1 MLVWGGH
8 PAITPMIW
16 VVAESMGVDYGKWV
30 KLYQSR
36 YFKDDF
42 PEDNERF
49 QNVRFTDAVKDDRDN
64 SLRLMRE
71 RMFMEQNFEAAVFI
85 GGMEGIVEEFD
96 LFTKF
101 QPDAQI
107 LPIASTGGAAI
118 ELAHRLKSLS
128 KDLQDDLD
136 YVSLFHR
143 RLRIAPRELRYDRA
157 GAGTDAPDR
166 TRHGRARTLSTRAR
180 QQIWRPRPALSAGGD
195 LRARGC

>member
-16 VVAESMGVDYGKWV
+16 VVAESIGVDYGKWV

-49 QNVRFTDAVKDDRDN
+49 QNVRFTDAVNDDRAD

-71 RMFMEQNFEAAVFI
+71 RMFQEQNFEAAVFI

-118 ELAHRLKSLS
+118 ELADRLKSPP
-128 KDLQDDLD
+128 KGDLQDDLD

-143 RLRIAPRELRYDRA
+143 RLRIVPRELRYDRPSNQPQKRE
-157 GAGTDAPDR
+157 DRLWVAPPKNGGSD
-166 TRHGRARTLSTRAR
+166 GSNS
-180 QQIWRPRPALSAGGD
+180 AL
-195 LRARGC
+195 